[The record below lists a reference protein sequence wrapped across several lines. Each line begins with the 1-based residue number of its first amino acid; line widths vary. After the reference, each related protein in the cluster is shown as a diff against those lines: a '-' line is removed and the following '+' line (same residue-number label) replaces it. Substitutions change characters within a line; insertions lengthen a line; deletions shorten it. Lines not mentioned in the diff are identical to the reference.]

1 MSVRVRRHRVIS
13 ELDKTALAELLE
25 LPAHTR
31 VLHVT
36 DDLYTDALSILVES
50 DAYAPVIPYAAAP
63 PITLDEARTT
73 EPE

>member
-1 MSVRVRRHRVIS
+1 MTHERRHRVIS
-13 ELDKTALAELLE
+13 EINKTALAELLD

-31 VLHVT
+31 IVHVT
-36 DDLYTDALSILVES
+36 DDPYTDALSILVES
-50 DAYAPVIPYAAAP
+50 NAYAPVIPYAAAP

>member
-25 LPAHTR
+25 LPAH
-31 VLHVT
+31 
-36 DDLYTDALSILVES
+36 LVES